1 MLAQNLD
8 GKCNQPITYALRLL
22 NSIKQNYT
30 ITKQETLHK
39 FCHYL
44 PNNQFVFYVDHMA
57 LTYLV
62 NKPQFFG
69 RIMQWLL
76 LFFEYDFTVIYKP
89 GRTHSVVDALFS
101 LPLNTK
107 P

>member
-8 GKCNQPITYALRLL
+8 DKCDQLITYVLWLL
-22 NSIKQNYT
+22 SSIEQNET
-30 ITKQETLHK
+30 ITKQKTLHK

-57 LTYLV
+57 LITL
-62 NKPQFFG
+62 
-69 RIMQWLL
+69 
-76 LFFEYDFTVIYKP
+76 
-89 GRTHSVVDALFS
+89 S
-101 LPLNTK
+101 TK